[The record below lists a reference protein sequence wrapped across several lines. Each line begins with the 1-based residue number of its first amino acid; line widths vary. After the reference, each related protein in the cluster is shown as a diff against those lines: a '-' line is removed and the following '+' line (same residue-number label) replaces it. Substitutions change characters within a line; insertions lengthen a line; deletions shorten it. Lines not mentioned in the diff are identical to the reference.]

1 MNQWIS
7 TAGLILRV
15 LGVLLAL
22 ASIGYAT
29 WGSSPGR
36 ERWIERLG
44 NPRVEA
50 GLYLA
55 GLSFSLG
62 MAAAAR
68 SRLESIL
75 WLLLALTFVVQ
86 LVILRQSR

>member
-1 MNQWIS
+1 MDRWIS
-7 TAGLILRV
+7 TAGVILRV

-29 WGSSPGR
+29 WDSSPNR
-36 ERWIERLG
+36 QRWIERLG
-44 NPRVEA
+44 HPWVEA

-62 MAAAAR
+62 MAAVAR
-68 SRLESIL
+68 SQLESIL

-86 LVILRQSR
+86 LVILRRSR